1 VTCIAHLSDLHFGR
15 ELPSII
21 DGLLKSLD
29 TIQPELII
37 ISGDLTQRATH
48 REFRDARAFL
58 DSLKQPYMIIP
69 GNHDLSA
76 YRLWERFIYPWR
88 KWRNYISDDLQPV
101 VKRKGFTATGVNT
114 ARRIGFYLD
123 LSRGRISQHQVK
135 RVCKVFKD
143 TPEDSLNI
151 VVAHHPFWLPE
162 SSLSRS
168 LIGNRDHAIKSFSEA
183 GVDLILGGHIHL
195 AYVEPVKGIIVSHA
209 GTSTSHRLIAH
220 QPNSF
225 NVIKGDRK
233 QLVMEQMEWTG
244 HQFECVNP
252 ERFKRTPHGWQLQ

>member
-1 VTCIAHLSDLHFGR
+1 
-15 ELPSII
+15 
-21 DGLLKSLD
+21 
-29 TIQPELII
+29 
-37 ISGDLTQRATH
+37 
-48 REFRDARAFL
+48 
-58 DSLKQPYMIIP
+58 M
-69 GNHDLSA
+69 
-76 YRLWERFIYPWR
+76 
-88 KWRNYISDDLQPV
+88 

-195 AYVEPVKGIIVSHA
+195 AYVEPVKGIIVSHEGLVSVKIEA
-209 GTSTSHRLIAH
+209 DSVSIGDNGEGIAADEIERIQQPFQRSSSQADGYGLGLDIVRRL
-220 QPNSF
+220 
-225 NVIKGDRK
+225 
-233 QLVMEQMEWTG
+233 
-244 HQFECVNP
+244 C
-252 ERFKRTPHGWQLQ
+252 ERFGWELDIRSEVGKGTVVRVRF